1 MLKFSREVES
11 SKKLYESFLQRVKE
25 TNEAQ
30 NLQVSKLKVIE
41 TPNLPASPFSP
52 QPTKN
57 FILAFLISFCGVY
70 GLLYFREMNSSVIKS
85 PEAIDSLNI
94 PQIGIL
100 PRVEKLK
107 RGYHILQMFV
117 EDGASSFA
125 EAIRSSRAT
134 IESKFSKNKSY
145 MVTSSN
151 PSEGKTTFAF
161 NLALSLEKSSHIN
174 EFEKKVKSARP
185 WIFND

>member
-1 MLKFSREVES
+1 M
-11 SKKLYESFLQRVKE
+11 
-25 TNEAQ
+25 
-30 NLQVSKLKVIE
+30 
-41 TPNLPASPFSP
+41 
-52 QPTKN
+52 
-57 FILAFLISFCGVY
+57 
-70 GLLYFREMNSSVIKS
+70 LYFREMNSSVIKS

-134 IESKFSKNKSY
+134 IRVKIF
-145 MVTSSN
+145 
-151 PSEGKTTFAF
+151 
-161 NLALSLEKSSHIN
+161 
-174 EFEKKVKSARP
+174 KK
-185 WIFND
+185 

>member
-1 MLKFSREVES
+1 M
-11 SKKLYESFLQRVKE
+11 
-25 TNEAQ
+25 
-30 NLQVSKLKVIE
+30 
-41 TPNLPASPFSP
+41 
-52 QPTKN
+52 
-57 FILAFLISFCGVY
+57 
-70 GLLYFREMNSSVIKS
+70 LYFREMNSSVIKS

-107 RGYHILQMFV
+107 GDIILQMFV

-134 IESKFSKNKSY
+134 IESKISKNKSY

-161 NLALSLEKSSHIN
+161 NLALYLRKSKQSIIYRSRY
-174 EFEKKVKSARP
+174 KKTICIK
-185 WIFND
+185 WILSI

>member
-1 MLKFSREVES
+1 MKLK
-11 SKKLYESFLQRVKE
+11 
-25 TNEAQ
+25 T
-30 NLQVSKLKVIE
+30 LQVSKLKVIE
-41 TPNLPASPFSP
+41 TPNLPTSPFSP

-57 FILAFLISFCGVY
+57 FILAFFISFFGVY

-151 PSEGKTTFAF
+151 PSEGKQHLHLILRF
-161 NLALSLEKSSHIN
+161 LRKI
-174 EFEKKVKSARP
+174 K
-185 WIFND
+185 

>member
-1 MLKFSREVES
+1 M
-11 SKKLYESFLQRVKE
+11 
-25 TNEAQ
+25 
-30 NLQVSKLKVIE
+30 IE
-41 TPNLPASPFSP
+41 NPILPSSPFSP

-57 FILAFLISFCGVY
+57 FLLSFLVSFFVVY
-70 GLLYFREMNSSVIKS
+70 GLLYYREMNSSVIKS

-117 EDGASSFA
+117 EDGASSFS
-125 EAIRSSRAT
+125 EAIRSSRA
-134 IESKFSKNKSY
+134 IVSLNLINKSY

-151 PSEGKTTFAF
+151 PSG
-161 NLALSLEKSSHIN
+161 EKLVLLILH
-174 EFEKKVKSARP
+174 FR
-185 WIFND
+185 